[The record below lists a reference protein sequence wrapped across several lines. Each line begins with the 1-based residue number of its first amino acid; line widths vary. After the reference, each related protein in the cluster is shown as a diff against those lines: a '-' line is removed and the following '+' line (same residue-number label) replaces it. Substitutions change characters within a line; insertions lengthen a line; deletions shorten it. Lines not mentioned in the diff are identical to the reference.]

1 MKIPTL
7 ISLVLFP
14 LFAQT
19 QPFQS
24 MPDDTAKVRAIHQY
38 IKETRTLSP
47 DTMFTL
53 ATEGLDLAKKLND
66 SKGLAFMSLYQ
77 GLSKAY
83 QGKFSEAI
91 PFFDTAVITHLSRKD
106 TLEAGKVLINLGLAY
121 DYMGEMDQALV
132 QYERAAV

>member
-24 MPDDTAKVRAIHQY
+24 LPDDTAKVRAIHQY

-66 SKGLAFMSLYQ
+66 SKGLAF
-77 GLSKAY
+77 
-83 QGKFSEAI
+83 
-91 PFFDTAVITHLSRKD
+91 
-106 TLEAGKVLINLGLAY
+106 
-121 DYMGEMDQALV
+121 
-132 QYERAAV
+132 